1 MKCWKGQGRMNKIS
15 LLVLILLV
23 LLLSGCVSENESAGK
38 VRVATTIIPLGE
50 FVQAVG
56 GDRVA
61 VTVLVPPGSDPHTF
75 EPSPSQIRDVANA
88 DVYVENGAGLESWMS
103 NILKV
108 NPHMLVVDS
117 SKGVDLV
124 AGESESVSE
133 ARSFDPHIWLSPRDA
148 VIQVQNICDGLIA
161 VDPAGKD
168 YYINNKKNYTAKL
181 KELDAYL
188 NSTFVAI
195 EKKKFVVLHPAWTYF
210 ARNYGLEQIAI
221 EAEEKEPGPRL
232 LAEIIEACKEN
243 NITTVFVE
251 PQYNP
256 KMAEVI
262 AQEIQGKVVSIDGL
276 APTPSYIDNLK
287 SVGEKIAE
295 SLR

>member
-1 MKCWKGQGRMNKIS
+1 MA
-15 LLVLILLV
+15 LLFMV
-23 LLLSGCVSENESAGK
+23 LLLSGCVSEKESAGK

-61 VTVLVPPGSDPHTF
+61 VTVLVPPGADPHTF
-75 EPSPSQIRDVANA
+75 EPSPSQVRDVANA
-88 DVYVENGAGLESWMS
+88 DIYVENGAGLESWMG
-103 NILKV
+103 NILNV

-117 SKGVDLV
+117 SKGVDLI
-124 AGESESVSE
+124 AGESESAGE

-148 VIQVQNICDGLIA
+148 VTQVQNICDGLIA
-161 VDPAGKD
+161 VDPAGTN
-168 YYINNKKNYTAKL
+168 YYINNKKNYIAKL

-188 NSTFVAI
+188 NSTFAATK
-195 EKKKFVVLHPAWTYF
+195 KKKFVVLHPAWTYF
-210 ARNYGLEQIAI
+210 ARDYGLQQIAI

-232 LAEIIEACKEN
+232 LAEIIEACREN

-262 AQEIQGKVVSIDGL
+262 AQEIHGNVVSIDDL
-276 APTPSYIDNLK
+276 APTPGYIDNLK

>member
-1 MKCWKGQGRMNKIS
+1 MKKTF
-15 LLVLILLV
+15 LLVLLLLV
-23 LLLSGCVSENESAGK
+23 PLLSGCVSQKESAAGQ

-50 FVQAVG
+50 FVKAVG
-56 GDRVA
+56 GDRVN
-61 VTVLVPPGSDPHTF
+61 VTVLVPPGAEPHTF
-75 EPSPSQIRDVANA
+75 EPTPSQIRYIANA

-108 NPHMLVVDS
+108 NAHMLVVDS
-117 SKGVDLV
+117 SKGVDLI
-124 AGESESVSE
+124 AGEAESAGE

-148 VIQVQNICDGLIA
+148 AIQVQNICDGLIA
-161 VDPAGKD
+161 VDPAGKE
-168 YYINNKKNYTAKL
+168 YYITNKNDYIAEL
-181 KELDAYL
+181 KELDLYL
-188 NSTFVAI
+188 NSTFVAT

-210 ARNYGLEQIAI
+210 ARDYGLEQIAI

-232 LAEIIEACKEN
+232 LSEIIEACRKN

-251 PQYNP
+251 PEFNP

-262 AQEIQGKVVSIDGL
+262 AQEIEGMVVSIDGL
-276 APTPSYIDNLK
+276 APSPSYIENLK